1 MKKVINLLVSSC
13 MLMVVV
19 QTSVIADSRQA
30 IQAFKNFALSYAKL
44 PNGVCSSKSLSPY
57 ILALRQLERFETL
70 AENISN
76 VPDLSEHRHFLA
88 DVISSRETCFNRN
101 AGIAFRCD
109 GPCPSMSENLGYKEA
124 IKLPDS
130 MNLGMG
136 KNLSVNGRNV
146 YHATYDHRPGM
157 GLKNHYGKEWYEYDE
172 SGRKMFT
179 FEEVA
184 RDDWSV
190 YLNDKSR
197 DVQLQIDLHRMWISY
212 GEHNGPR
219 RDLYKIRLVESL

>member
-1 MKKVINLLVSSC
+1 MKKVINLLVSTG
-13 MLMVVV
+13 MLIVIV

-44 PNGVCSSKSLSPY
+44 PSGACNSKSLSPY

-76 VPDLSEHRHFLA
+76 VPDLSEHRHFLVG
-88 DVISSRETCFNRN
+88 VISSRETCFDRN
-101 AGIAFRCD
+101 AGIAFRCN
-109 GPCPSMSENLGYKEA
+109 GPCPPISENLGYKYT

-130 MNLGMG
+130 INLGVG

-157 GLKNHYGKEWYEYDE
+157 GLKNIYGKEWYEYDE
-172 SGRKMFT
+172 TGRKMFT